1 MTDEKKP
8 TGLNIFAHLGGRLIL
23 DADPPGKPVD
33 AAGELPDLSA
43 LGKLV
48 YAPPE
53 PQESNDEEVGTD

>member
-33 AAGELPDLSA
+33 AAELTVLRGSWHLRKPR
-43 LGKLV
+43 V
-48 YAPPE
+48 
-53 PQESNDEEVGTD
+53 